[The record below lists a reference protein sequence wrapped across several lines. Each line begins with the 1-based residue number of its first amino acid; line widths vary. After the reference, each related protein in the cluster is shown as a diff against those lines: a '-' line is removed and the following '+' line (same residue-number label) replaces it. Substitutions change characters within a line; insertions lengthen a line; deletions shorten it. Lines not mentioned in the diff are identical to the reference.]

1 MTRMSE
7 AVTQLWE
14 RRVVGPI
21 VKSLVA
27 FIGVVTF
34 AEVMFG
40 RDSTTDVLGVSVPTA
55 VPAGIILQGIIIG
68 CLYALI
74 AFGLILIYRAN
85 RLVSF
90 AQAGLGS
97 VPAVLALLLLAAH
110 HWPYPVA
117 VAIVLVGAALTGFLV
132 EFVIMRRFANSP
144 RLIATVATIGIAQL
158 LGLVEFYL
166 PKWVTGEVVSPQNF
180 VTPLSR
186 FSWNFGGVIQNGNAL
201 VIPLVVA
208 AVMVGLGAFFRFTR
222 LGIAVRAS
230 ADNDERA
237 SLLGIPV
244 KRVSTVVWI
253 IAAVCSGLG
262 VFLRAPVVGLPLGGL
277 IGPVILLYALAAAV
291 VARMESLPVALG
303 AGMAIGVLDQS
314 ANYAT
319 RRGDVSVS
327 LMLPLLL
334 VALAFQRRRLS
345 RAFDTGVSTFR
356 TLREFRPIP
365 QELRHTPEVRWGVA
379 GVAVIVTGVLL
390 AAPYLVGTQRANFAS
405 LVIIYA
411 IVGVSLVVLTGW
423 AGQISLGQFAFSGL
437 GAGVAGGL
445 AVNHN
450 LDFFLT
456 LVIAGVVGAA
466 VAVLIGLPTLRVP
479 GLFLAVVTLGFA
491 ATVNGYFLNPK
502 YFGGL
507 LPDAA
512 KTITRPV
519 LWDRIDTRGDV
530 AYYYVCLAVLA
541 VTYLSARCM
550 RRTRSGRVFISV
562 RDNVR
567 AAQSFGMNA
576 ARSRLAAF
584 AASGFI
590 AAVAGALLAYQ
601 QGSVDREA
609 FTILASLDVFV
620 FAVVGGLTSL
630 AGAILGAVYYE
641 GLKYFGPTALHL
653 KNLDV
658 LATGAGVLFLLLFLP
673 GGLAEGVYRVRDRIL
688 RGIANRRGIEVPSL
702 VADRRVDV
710 TAEPEA
716 DDVLIRAEELVEES
730 AAFAAAKSS
739 GEVVP

>member
-1 MTRMSE
+1 MS
-7 AVTQLWE
+7 VVLNQIWE

-21 VKSLVA
+21 AKSLVA
-27 FIGVVTF
+27 FVGVVTF

-97 VPAVLALLLLAAH
+97 VPAVLALLLLAAR
-110 HWPYPVA
+110 HWPYLVA
-117 VAIVLVGAALTGFLV
+117 VAIVIVGAALTGFLV

-186 FSWNFGGVIQNGNAL
+186 YTWNFGGVIQQGNAL
-201 VIPLVVA
+201 VIPIVVA

-365 QELRHTPEVRWGVA
+365 EELRHTPEVRWGVA

-456 LVIAGVVGAA
+456 LVIAGVVGAL

-479 GLFLAVVTLGFA
+479 GLFLAVVTLAFA

-507 LPDAA
+507 LPDAS

-541 VTYLSARCM
+541 VTYLSARSI
-550 RRTRSGRVFISV
+550 RRSRSGRVFISV

-567 AAQSFGMNA
+567 AAQSYGMNA

-584 AASGFI
+584 AVSGFI

-688 RGIANRRGIEVPSL
+688 RSIANRRGIEVPSL
-702 VADRRVDV
+702 VADRRVDLSE
-710 TAEPEA
+710 EPEA
-716 DDVLIRAEELVEES
+716 DEILRRAEELVEES

>member
-1 MTRMSE
+1 MS
-7 AVTQLWE
+7 AALSQVWE
-14 RRVVGPI
+14 HRVGGPI
-21 VKSLVA
+21 AKSLVA
-27 FIGVVTF
+27 FAGVVTF
-34 AEVMFG
+34 AELVFG
-40 RDSTTDVLGVSVPTA
+40 RDSTTDVLGVAVPTA

-97 VPAVLALLLLAAH
+97 VPAVLALLLLAAR

-117 VAIVLVGAALTGFLV
+117 VAIVIVGAALTGFLV

-186 FSWNFGGVIQNGNAL
+186 FTWNFGGVIQQGNAL
-201 VIPLVVA
+201 VIPVVVA
-208 AVMVGLGAFFRFTR
+208 AVMVGLGAFFRYTR

-319 RRGDVSVS
+319 RRGDISVS

-365 QELRHTPEVRWGVA
+365 AELRHTPEVRWGVA
-379 GVAVIVTGVLL
+379 GVAVIVTGILL

-456 LVIAGVVGAA
+456 LVIAGVVGAV

-479 GLFLAVVTLGFA
+479 GLFLAVVTLAFA
-491 ATVNGYFLNPK
+491 ATVNGYFLNPR

-507 LPDAA
+507 LPDAG

-541 VTYLSARCM
+541 VVYLSARSI
-550 RRTRSGRVFISV
+550 RKSRSGRVFISV

-567 AAQSFGMNA
+567 AAQSYGMNA

-584 AASGFI
+584 AVSGFI

-673 GGLAEGVYRVRDRIL
+673 GGLAEGVYRIRDRIL
-688 RGIANRRGIEVPSL
+688 RSIANRRGIHVPSL
-702 VADRRVDV
+702 VADRRVDLS
-710 TAEPEA
+710 TEPEA
-716 DDVLIRAEELVEES
+716 DDMLVRAEELVEES

>member
-1 MTRMSE
+1 MSA
-7 AVTQLWE
+7 AVNQIWE
-14 RRVVGPI
+14 QRVAGPI
-21 VKSLVA
+21 AKSAVA
-27 FIGVVTF
+27 FIGVVAF
-34 AEVMFG
+34 AELAFG
-40 RDSTTDVLGVSVPTA
+40 RDSTTDVLGVPVPTA

-110 HWPYPVA
+110 HWPYLIA
-117 VAIVLVGAALTGFLV
+117 IAIVLVGAALTGFLV

-201 VIPLVVA
+201 VIPVVVA

-244 KRVSTVVWI
+244 KRVSTVVWV

-291 VARMESLPVALG
+291 VARMESMPVALG

-319 RRGDVSVS
+319 RRGDISVS

-334 VALAFQRRRLS
+334 IALALQRRRLS

-356 TLREFRPIP
+356 NLRELRPIP

-379 GVAVIVTGVLL
+379 GLAVIVAGVLL

-423 AGQISLGQFAFSGL
+423 AGQISLGQFAFAGL

-445 AVNHN
+445 AVNHG
-450 LDFFLT
+450 LDFFVT
-456 LVIAGVVGAA
+456 LVIAGAVGAV

-479 GLFLAVVTLGFA
+479 GLFLAVVTLAFA

-507 LPDAA
+507 LPDAS

-541 VTYLSARCM
+541 VTYLSARTI
-550 RRTRSGRVFISV
+550 RRSRSGRVFISV

-567 AAQSFGMNA
+567 AAQSYGMNA

-584 AASGFI
+584 ALSGFI

-609 FTILASLDVFV
+609 FTISASLDVFV

-630 AGAILGAVYYE
+630 AGAILGAIYYE

-673 GGLAEGVYRVRDRIL
+673 GGLIEGVYRVRDRLL
-688 RGIANRRGIEVPSL
+688 RAVAKRRAIEVPSL

-710 TAEPEA
+710 SAEPDA
-716 DDVLIRAEELVEES
+716 DDMLLRAEALVGES
-730 AAFAAAKSS
+730 ATFAAAKSS
-739 GEVVP
+739 GEVGP

>member
-1 MTRMSE
+1 MTW
-7 AVTQLWE
+7 VNQVWQG
-14 RRVVGPI
+14 RVAGPI
-21 VKSLVA
+21 ARSVVA
-27 FIGVVTF
+27 FIGVVAF
-34 AEVMFG
+34 AELAFG
-40 RDSTTDVLGVSVPTA
+40 RDSTTDVLGVPVPTA

-110 HWPYPVA
+110 HWPYLVA
-117 VAIVLVGAALTGFLV
+117 VGIVLVGAALTGFLV
-132 EFVIMRRFANSP
+132 EFVIMRRFATSP

-158 LGLVEFYL
+158 LALVEFYL
-166 PKWVTGEVVSPQNF
+166 PKWVTGEVVSPQKF

-186 FSWNFGGVIQNGNAL
+186 FSWDFGGVIQNGNAL
-201 VIPLVVA
+201 VIPVVVA

-244 KRVSTVVWI
+244 KRVSTVVWV

-277 IGPVILLYALAAAV
+277 IGPIILLYALAAAV
-291 VARMESLPVALG
+291 VARMESMPVALG

-319 RRGDVSVS
+319 RRGDISVS

-334 VALAFQRRRLS
+334 IALALQRQRLS
-345 RAFDTGVSTFR
+345 RAYDTGVSTFR
-356 TLREFRPIP
+356 NLRELRPIP
-365 QELRHTPEVRWGVA
+365 QELRHTREVRWGVA
-379 GVAVIVTGVLL
+379 GLAVIVAGVLL

-405 LVIIYA
+405 LVVIYA
-411 IVGVSLVVLTGW
+411 IVGLSLVVLTGW
-423 AGQISLGQFAFSGL
+423 AGQISLGQFAFAGL

-456 LVIAGVVGAA
+456 LVIAGAVGAV
-466 VAVLIGLPTLRVP
+466 VAVLIGLPTLRVT
-479 GLFLAVVTLGFA
+479 GLFLAVVTLAFA
-491 ATVNGYFLNPK
+491 ATVNGYFLNSK

-507 LPDAA
+507 LPDAN

-519 LWDRIDTRGDV
+519 LWDRVDTRGDV
-530 AYYYVCLAVLA
+530 AFYYVCLAVLA
-541 VTYLSARCM
+541 VVYLSARSM
-550 RRTRSGRVFISV
+550 RKGRSGRVFISV

-567 AAQSFGMNA
+567 AAQSYGLNA

-584 AASGFI
+584 ALSGFI

-609 FTILASLDVFV
+609 FTITASLDVFV

-673 GGLAEGVYRVRDRIL
+673 GGLIEGVYRVRDRLL
-688 RGIANRRGIEVPSL
+688 RALANRRGIDVPSL
-702 VADRRVDV
+702 VADRRVV
-710 TAEPEA
+710 LSGEPDA
-716 DDVLIRAEELVEES
+716 DDVLVRAEALIDES
-730 AAFAAAKSS
+730 AMLAAAKSS

>member
-1 MTRMSE
+1 
-7 AVTQLWE
+7 
-14 RRVVGPI
+14 
-21 VKSLVA
+21 
-27 FIGVVTF
+27 
-34 AEVMFG
+34 
-40 RDSTTDVLGVSVPTA
+40 
-55 VPAGIILQGIIIG
+55 
-68 CLYALI
+68 
-74 AFGLILIYRAN
+74 
-85 RLVSF
+85 
-90 AQAGLGS
+90 
-97 VPAVLALLLLAAH
+97 
-110 HWPYPVA
+110 
-117 VAIVLVGAALTGFLV
+117 
-132 EFVIMRRFANSP
+132 MRRFANSP

-186 FSWNFGGVIQNGNAL
+186 FTWNFGGVIQQGNAL
-201 VIPLVVA
+201 VIPVVVA
-208 AVMVGLGAFFRFTR
+208 AVMVGLGAFFRYTR

-319 RRGDVSVS
+319 RRGDISVS

-365 QELRHTPEVRWGVA
+365 AELRHTPEVRWGVA
-379 GVAVIVTGVLL
+379 GVAVIVTGILL

-456 LVIAGVVGAA
+456 LVIAGVVGAV

-479 GLFLAVVTLGFA
+479 GLFLAVVTLAFA
-491 ATVNGYFLNPK
+491 ATVNGYFLNPR

-507 LPDAA
+507 LPDAG

-541 VTYLSARCM
+541 VVYLSARSI
-550 RRTRSGRVFISV
+550 RKSRSGRVFISV

-567 AAQSFGMNA
+567 AAQSYGMNA

-584 AASGFI
+584 AVSGFI

-673 GGLAEGVYRVRDRIL
+673 GGLAEGVYRIRDRIL
-688 RGIANRRGIEVPSL
+688 RSIANRRGIHVPSL
-702 VADRRVDV
+702 VADRRVDLS
-710 TAEPEA
+710 TEPEA
-716 DDVLIRAEELVEES
+716 DDMLVRAEELVEES